1 MKHTTPYNG
10 EQMENKE
17 PVATKAQELKVFLF
31 MTVVLAPVL
40 AVATV
45 GGYGFIVWAYQM
57 LTGRLPGA

>member
-1 MKHTTPYNG
+1 MGPT
-10 EQMENKE
+10 MENNE

-45 GGYGFIVWAYQM
+45 GGYGFVVWMIQL
-57 LTGRLPGA
+57 LTGSLPGG

>member
-1 MKHTTPYNG
+1 MVNK
-10 EQMENKE
+10 MENKE

-31 MTVVLAPVL
+31 MTVVLAPIL

-45 GGYGFIVWAYQM
+45 GGYGFIVWMYQM

>member
-1 MKHTTPYNG
+1 MD
-10 EQMENKE
+10 NKE
-17 PVATKAQELKVFLF
+17 PAPTKAQDIPVFLF

-45 GGYGFIVWAYQM
+45 GGYGFIVWMYQM